1 MIFENW
7 ANGQPNNYIHGN
19 DHESS
24 ADSGN
29 LDFSAD
35 DDIIDEDA
43 VVISSDG
50 FTTLWHDYPIND
62 QFEFVCLQTEY
73 IAAPGLS
80 WKTF

>member
-1 MIFENW
+1 MVFENW
-7 ANGQPNNYIHGN
+7 ANGQPNNDSHRN

-24 ADSGN
+24 E
-29 LDFSAD
+29 DFSRV
-35 DDIIDEDA
+35 DDILDEDA

-50 FTTLWHDYPIND
+50 FTALWHDYPINE

-80 WKTF
+80 